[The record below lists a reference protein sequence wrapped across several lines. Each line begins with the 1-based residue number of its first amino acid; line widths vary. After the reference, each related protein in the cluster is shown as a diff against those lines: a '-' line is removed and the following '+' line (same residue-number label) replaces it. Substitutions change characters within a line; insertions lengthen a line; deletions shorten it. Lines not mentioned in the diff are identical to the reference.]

1 MVTNAF
7 SSSSASASVSYCP
20 PICLDE
26 VQQHVNDAK
35 DALNDGNVVKAASEL
50 DIVRTAVEVYSTRY
64 IYVNVYGHASSSR
77 LTAAAG
83 RDPAVAQR
91 AGRHNSLLRW
101 RLRLT

>member
-1 MVTNAF
+1 MNKYSLVLLAIISTVVLTGGSMVTNAF

-50 DIVRTAVEVYSTRY
+50 DIVS
-64 IYVNVYGHASSSR
+64 
-77 LTAAAG
+77 
-83 RDPAVAQR
+83 
-91 AGRHNSLLRW
+91 SLLDQIDDM
-101 RLRLT
+101 TSNNNSD